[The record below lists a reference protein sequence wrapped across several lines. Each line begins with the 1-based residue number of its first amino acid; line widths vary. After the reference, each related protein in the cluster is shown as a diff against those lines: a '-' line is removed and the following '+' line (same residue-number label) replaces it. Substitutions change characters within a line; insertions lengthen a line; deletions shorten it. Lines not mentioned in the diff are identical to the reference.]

1 MPAPIVGLLLPL
13 VSDAINSVVSNKKQA
28 QALTASISSAIT
40 GKDAEFHQLIK
51 DANDGQVRINQI
63 EAAHRSLFIAGWR
76 PMAGWAC
83 SIGICWM
90 FVGQPL
96 MTGLF
101 AASGIDISV
110 PELPDDILLELLLA
124 LLGMAG
130 IRSFD
135 KLKGTTI

>member
-1 MPAPIVGLLLPL
+1 MSGCYWQ
-13 VSDAINSVVSNKKQA
+13 DA
-28 QALTASISSAIT
+28 ALA
-40 GKDAEFHQLIK
+40 KPE
-51 DANDGQVRINQI
+51 
-63 EAAHRSLFIAGWR
+63 
-76 PMAGWAC
+76 MAGWAC

-90 FVGQPL
+90 FVAQPL